1 MPPAP
6 RPRRPH
12 TFFRIQSATMR
23 RTVLV
28 LLSLVFIPSSAFA
41 TWSVIAVDRS
51 TGRVVI
57 ASATCVDQ
65 NDEFLKGVQ
74 AVVVPGKG
82 VAACQAAVDGTHANQ
97 MLVFQELQ
105 KGTDPK
111 TIIDMLSKDPAFQSR
126 QFGILDLQGRR
137 SGHSGLTNG
146 YVSQDIQ
153 GQVPGTEIFYSI
165 QGNILRPGQVVPN
178 AVQAFIHTSGAIT
191 DRVMAAMEAADGSG
205 GDSRCTCPP
214 WPSDGSKPAI
224 PCYEKTAHV
233 AYTLMAEK
241 TDTSGDSHNNGKYT
255 MYITVSQ
262 PGGDKGPNAIRPGEN
277 LNPVKSLRMR
287 YDEWRKKQPAS
298 FK

>member
-1 MPPAP
+1 
-6 RPRRPH
+6 
-12 TFFRIQSATMR
+12 MR

-28 LLSLVFIPSSAFA
+28 VLTLLAPPSSAFA

-51 TGRVVI
+51 TNRVVI

-97 MLVFQELQ
+97 MLVYQELQ

-111 TIIDMLSKDPAFQSR
+111 AIIELLGKDPAFQSR

-137 SGHSGLTNG
+137 AGHSGLTNG

-153 GQVPGTEIFYSI
+153 GQVPGTDIFYSI

-178 AVQAFIHTSGAIT
+178 AVQAFLKTPSAIT

-205 GDSRCTCPP
+205 GDSRCSCPP
-214 WPSDGSKPAI
+214 WPADGSKPAI
-224 PCYEKTAHV
+224 PCDGKTAHV
-233 AYTLMAEK
+233 AYILMAEK
-241 TDTSGDSHNNGKYT
+241 NDTNGDSHNNGKYA

-262 PGGDKGPNAIRPGEN
+262 PGPDHGPNIITPGEN
-277 LNPVKSLRMR
+277 LNPVKTLRMR
-287 YDEWRKKQPAS
+287 YDKWRKAQPAS

>member
-1 MPPAP
+1 M
-6 RPRRPH
+6 
-12 TFFRIQSATMR
+12 FRTAVALAT
-23 RTVLV
+23 
-28 LLSLVFIPSSAFA
+28 LLLLPSTSFA

-57 ASATCVDQ
+57 ASATCVDRD
-65 NDEFLKGVQ
+65 DEFLKGVQ

-82 VAACQAAVDGTHANQ
+82 VAACQAAVDQTHQNQ
-97 MLVFQELQ
+97 MLVFRELQ

-111 TIIDMLSKDPAFQSR
+111 QIIELLSEDPAFQSR

-137 SGHSGLTNG
+137 AGHSGLTNG
-146 YVSQDIQ
+146 YVSQDVQ

-178 AVQAFIHTSGAIT
+178 AVQAFIASGGAIT

-214 WPSDGSKPAI
+214 WPSDGSKPPI
-224 PCYEKTAHV
+224 PCDGKTAHV
-233 AYTLMAEK
+233 AYILMAEK
-241 TDTSGDSHNNGKYT
+241 GDTSGDSHNNGRYA
-255 MYITVSQ
+255 MYLTTAQ
-262 PGGDKGPNAIRPGEN
+262 PAPDHGPHAIKPGEN
-277 LNPVKSLRMR
+277 LNPVKTLRLR
-287 YDEWRKKQPAS
+287 YDAWRKAQPAS